1 MADKNHAGYPSNSVT
16 LVTNQI
22 IKMLC
27 FDATEPTNG
36 NSDSRGWGSAGSNG
50 AQVEF
55 TADGQDINGDI
66 IVDSI
71 YTLDMTLTNG
81 SCFTGRISIA
91 ANLTGSAPVENN
103 AVITIGEGCTWKL
116 TGDCT
121 ITSLTNNGTIDF
133 NGYTIT
139 LADGSVLK

>member
-1 MADKNHAGYPSNSVT
+1 MAKAAGKSWAFSISV
-16 LVTNQI
+16 LYASLYSGV
-22 IKMLC
+22 
-27 FDATEPTNG
+27 DACG
-36 NSDSRGWGSAGSNG
+36 NSGSRGWGSAGSNG

-71 YTLDMTLTNG
+71 STLDMTLTNG

-121 ITSLTNNGTIDF
+121 ITSFTNNGTIDF

>member
-1 MADKNHAGYPSNSVT
+1 MRQQRQPW
-16 LVTNQI
+16 L
-22 IKMLC
+22 
-27 FDATEPTNG
+27 
-36 NSDSRGWGSAGSNG
+36 GSAGSNG

>member
-1 MADKNHAGYPSNSVT
+1 MAKAAGKSWAFSISV
-16 LVTNQI
+16 LYASLYSGV
-22 IKMLC
+22 
-27 FDATEPTNG
+27 DACG
-36 NSDSRGWGSAGSNG
+36 NSGSRGWGSAGSNG

-71 YTLDMTLTNG
+71 STLDMTLTNG